1 MNVQDSSSQP
11 FFIKRLVANIEC
23 ANCGTQYEL
32 GNIHVIGHRGDLWI
46 TAVVCGQCGTQG
58 LIFAMVKEER
68 IDELTVRDASVEEL
82 LGFEELSAIEID
94 DVLDMHRFLKEYDG
108 DLVSLLNETDTP
120 QS

>member
-1 MNVQDSSSQP
+1 MNVQDSSGQP

-68 IDELTVRDASVEEL
+68 AAELTVRDASAEEL
-82 LGFEELSAIEID
+82 LKFEELSSIGID
-94 DVLDMHRFLKEYDG
+94 DVLDMHRFLKEYNG
-108 DLVSLLNETDTP
+108 DLVSLLNDTETP
-120 QS
+120 QA